1 MLGWGLPSPILQM
14 GNRSTERLSD
24 LPKVTE
30 YYKYLLNAFVCVCQA
45 FVFGIEEPAVKNYVV
60 PALKECTV

>member
-1 MLGWGLPSPILQM
+1 M

-24 LPKVTE
+24 LPKVIE
-30 YYKYLLNAFVCVCQA
+30 YSKYLLNAFVCVCQA
-45 FVFGIEEPAVKNYVV
+45 FVLGIEEPAVKKPDVV

>member
-1 MLGWGLPSPILQM
+1 M

-24 LPKVTE
+24 LPKVIE

-45 FVFGIEEPAVKNYVV
+45 FVFGIEEPAVKNNVV